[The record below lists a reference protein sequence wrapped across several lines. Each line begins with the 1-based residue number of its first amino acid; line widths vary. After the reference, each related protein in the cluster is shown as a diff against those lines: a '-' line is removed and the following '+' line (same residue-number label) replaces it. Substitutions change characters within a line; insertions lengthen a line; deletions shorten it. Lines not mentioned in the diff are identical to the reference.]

1 MKSHRLQWAA
11 LPVHIQEQI
20 AACLGSAV
28 ADFASATG
36 GYSPALAGVAT
47 LADGRSVF
55 IKAASPE
62 QNPDTPDI
70 MRTEAHNNLQ
80 IDHRR
85 APAPHL
91 LDRIDDGTWV
101 ILIFEAITGHTPGAP
116 WNDGDLAAVLDAL
129 DLVRNLP
136 SSTLPAAATVFGA
149 IFGGWNRLRDHDPA
163 LDSGRD
169 DDANKAWWQ
178 PRLDELCSLE
188 ESSLASIAGD
198 NFVHADV
205 RSDNT
210 LITENSSAVFVDWTT
225 CCRGASWLD
234 IASMAASV
242 SLEGGP
248 QPQELLARSDVE
260 ISSED
265 LIAFVTGMSGYFVHA
280 SRRPAPPGMPTVR
293 DHQRDKAVITTSWLR
308 QLLND
313 KPTLASR

>member
-1 MKSHRLQWAA
+1 M
-11 LPVHIQEQI
+11 
-20 AACLGSAV
+20 
-28 ADFASATG
+28 
-36 GYSPALAGVAT
+36 
-47 LADGRSVF
+47 ADGRTVF
-55 IKAASPE
+55 IKAASPA
-62 QNPDTPDI
+62 QNPDTPGI

-80 IDHRR
+80 IDHGR
-85 APAPHL
+85 APAPRL
-91 LDRIDDGTWV
+91 LDRIDDGAWV

-116 WNDGDLAAVLDAL
+116 WNDRDLAAVLNGL
-129 DLVRNLP
+129 SLVRNLP
-136 SSTLPAAATVFGA
+136 STTLPAAATVFGT

-163 LDSGRD
+163 LDSSR
-169 DDANKAWWQ
+169 DDANTAWWQ
-178 PRLDELCSLE
+178 PQLDELCSIEKL
-188 ESSLASIAGD
+188 SLASIAGD
-198 NFVHADV
+198 SFVHADI

-210 LITENSSAVFVDWTT
+210 LITEDSSAVFVDWTT

-248 QPQELLARSDVE
+248 QPQELLARSEVE

-293 DHQRDKAVITTSWLR
+293 DHQRDKGVITTKWLR

-313 KPTLASR
+313 RPAMTGR